1 MPAIG
6 AECSVYFTKLCYKIY
21 LNYFEILSFGLIYTM
36 SKLSVYCY
44 KPVLKH
50 QRAAVGSMIAY
61 LWNTT
66 PIQCILANVEGIQ
79 FVHEDYIIH
88 FISILMN
95 FPYNYKVC
103 S

>member
-1 MPAIG
+1 
-6 AECSVYFTKLCYKIY
+6 
-21 LNYFEILSFGLIYTM
+21 M

-66 PIQCILANVEGIQ
+66 PIQCILPNVEGIQ
-79 FVHEDYIIH
+79 FVHEDYIMH
-88 FISILMN
+88 LISIIVN
-95 FPYNYKVC
+95 FLCNYKVG